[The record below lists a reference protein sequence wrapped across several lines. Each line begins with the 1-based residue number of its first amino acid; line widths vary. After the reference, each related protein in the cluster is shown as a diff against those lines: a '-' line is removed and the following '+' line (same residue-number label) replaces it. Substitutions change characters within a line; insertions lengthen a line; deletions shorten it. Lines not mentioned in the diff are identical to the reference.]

1 MRSLRNVGVAT
12 AGVLTSEEI
21 EFIETQITKTIRP
34 QLIGRRLMPIIKLPN
49 AGVKSYKYYL
59 EYDMSEA
66 LISMT
71 GEGESK
77 DRLEKGEES
86 VKIPIISK
94 GYDLHFRDILAHR
107 VVGGDLNTQHA
118 EGAAR
123 KVAEEEDRLI
133 LTGELPSTGA
143 YPWPAMG
150 IEGLMTATGNLGAA
164 GGAWPT
170 NCVANVSTAKQALRA
185 EGHYGPYRLVL
196 PPVLYGYLEALIG
209 TTDKWYF
216 QAIGEL
222 IGGVENIL
230 ISNNLWAA
238 DGNARDSGML
248 VSCEEGNFGLLVG
261 EELQHFDYPL
271 KSKNIYAEVWEAVS
285 PVIKRPKAIYEISA
299 VTSG

>member
-1 MRSLRNVGVAT
+1 MRSLREVGLAT
-12 AGVLTSEEI
+12 SGVLTTEETQYI
-21 EFIETQITKTIRP
+21 EEQITKTIMP
-34 QLIGRRLMPIIKLPN
+34 QLIGRRLMPIINIPG
-49 AGVKSYKYYL
+49 AGVKKYTYYI
-59 EYDMSEA
+59 EYEMSEA

-77 DRLEKGEES
+77 DRVEKGENS
-86 VKIPIISK
+86 VKVPIISK
-94 GYDLHFRDILAHR
+94 GYDLHFRDVLAHR
-107 VVGGDLNTQHA
+107 KIGGDLNTQHA
-118 EGAAR
+118 ESAAR
-123 KVAEEEDRLI
+123 KVAEDEDRLI
-133 LTGELPSTGA
+133 LTGELPSTGT

-150 IEGLMTATGNLGAA
+150 IEGLVTATGNLGGA

-170 NCVANVSTAKQALRA
+170 NCIANVSAAKQTLRA
-185 EGHYGPYRLVL
+185 QGHYGPYRLVL

-222 IGGVENIL
+222 IGGPENIL

-238 DGNARDSGML
+238 DGDARDSGML
-248 VSCEEGNFGLLVG
+248 VSCELGNFGLAVG

-271 KSKNIYAEVWEAVS
+271 KSKNIYAEVWEAVV
-285 PVIKRPKAIYEISA
+285 PVIKRPKSIYEITG